1 MGRAAAPSSGAGVT
15 ISLVS
20 TTTPRQISLAHL
32 TVLDTTP
39 PELVTVA
46 AAAGFRTI
54 GIRLTATPSVGIPP
68 YDILSDEPLLRE
80 TLLRLADTGVSVL
93 DTEFLRFEPEHPVG
107 IPEGFLETSA
117 RLGARNV
124 LVMSAEPDEAR
135 TIDRF
140 CELCDRAALY
150 GLNVCLEFAIYTGVR
165 TLAHAAHVVAQ
176 SKRSNASVLIDALHF
191 SRSGGVPAHI
201 ASVDPS
207 LFRYAQIC
215 DAGPDMPGPG
225 DTPALIREARTG
237 RLLPGE
243 GVLPLAELVAAL
255 PDGVPLAIEAPC
267 RATADLPAVERAT
280 RAYRALST
288 LLRPRED

>member
-1 MGRAAAPSSGAGVT
+1 M
-15 ISLVS
+15 
-20 TTTPRQISLAHL
+20 SLAHL

-68 YDILSDEPLLRE
+68 YDILRDGPLLRE

-93 DTEFLRFEPEHPVG
+93 DTEFLRFEPEHPLA
-107 IPEGFLETSA
+107 IPEGFLEVSA

-135 TIDRF
+135 TIERF
-140 CELCDRAALY
+140 CDLCDRAAGY
-150 GLNVCLEFAIYTGVR
+150 GLRVCLEFAIYTGVR
-165 TLAHAAHVVAQ
+165 TLAQAAHVVAV
-176 SKRSNASVLIDALHF
+176 SKRSNASVLVDALHF
-191 SRSGGVPAHI
+191 SRSGGSPADI
-201 ASVDPS
+201 ARVDPS
-207 LFRYAQIC
+207 LLRYAQIC
-215 DAGPDMPGPG
+215 DASPDMPGPG
-225 DTPALIREARTG
+225 DTAALVREARTG

-255 PDGVPLAIEAPC
+255 PDSAPLAVEAPC

-280 RAYRALST
+280 RAYRALAA
-288 LLRPRED
+288 LLLAPKE

>member
-1 MGRAAAPSSGAGVT
+1 MPGMTRTAR
-15 ISLVS
+15 
-20 TTTPRQISLAHL
+20 RQISLAHL

-68 YDILSDEPLLRE
+68 YDMLSDGPLLRE

-93 DTEFLRFEPEHPVG
+93 DTEFLRFEPESPVG
-107 IPEGFLETSA
+107 IPEGFLEVSA
-117 RLGARNV
+117 RLGAQNV
-124 LVMSAEPDEAR
+124 LVMSAEPQEAR

-140 CELCDRAALY
+140 GELCDRAAPY
-150 GLNVCLEFAIYTGVR
+150 GLQVCLEFAIYTGVR

-176 SKRSNASVLIDALHF
+176 SKRSNASVLVDALHF
-191 SRSGGVPAHI
+191 SRSGGIPAHI
-201 ASVDPS
+201 AQVDPS

-225 DTPALIREARTG
+225 DTPALTREARTG

-255 PDGVPLAIEAPC
+255 PATVPLAVEAPC
-267 RATADLPAVERAT
+267 RATADLLAVERAK
-280 RAYRALST
+280 RAYKTLSAL
-288 LLRPRED
+288 LARDE